1 MSFQKPIT
9 IKEAVLDNIK
19 SEKYLLPSIQREFVW
34 DLQKIEKL
42 FDSLM
47 RGYPINSFLFLKIP
61 KEKVSEFKFYEFI
74 KDYHQMNNYHNKEA
88 NTNGCDDIIAVL
100 DGQQRLTSLY
110 IALKGS
116 YTSKISCKRWNNKNA
131 YTTKKLYINALNL
144 LDDIYFRY
152 QFKFLKEDEAKII
165 DENNFWFEVGKIL
178 NFNKKSDIDLY
189 IKNIKSDQLGDNK
202 LELIREMLYQL
213 YYVINEQKIINYYL
227 EESTELDKV
236 LDIFIRINSGGT
248 TLSYSDLLLSFATA
262 QWENKDARKEITE
275 FVDDMNNIGDGF
287 NINKDF
293 VLRACLVIC
302 DFSDISFKV
311 DNFNRTNMLKIEKDW
326 EIIKKSIEYALK
338 LISSLGFNRD
348 NLSSNYAIIPIA
360 YYLKHIGLPNNFEI
374 STSNVE
380 NIKLWFISSLLK
392 RVFSFSPEGVL
403 KPIREIIKSNTSNKF
418 PVYEIVDRFKGT
430 NRSIQFT
437 QEDINNLIYTKYGQ
451 NDVLSILSILY
462 PWADLK
468 NKFHIDHIFPK
479 SKFTRKK
486 LLDRGFSESK
496 INFFMENYN
505 FIGNLQLL
513 EGIKNLE
520 KKDKDFKD
528 WIAEFNF
535 NDVELKNYE
544 EKHYIPHIDLEFENF
559 DNFLNERNKLI
570 IDGLS
575 KNLIT
580 I

>member
-1 MSFQKPIT
+1 
-9 IKEAVLDNIK
+9 
-19 SEKYLLPSIQREFVW
+19 
-34 DLQKIEKL
+34 
-42 FDSLM
+42 
-47 RGYPINSFLFLKIP
+47 
-61 KEKVSEFKFYEFI
+61 
-74 KDYHQMNNYHNKEA
+74 MNNYHNKEA

-116 YTSKISCKRWNNKNA
+116 YTSKISRKRWNNKNA
-131 YTTKKLYINALNL
+131 YTTKKLYINAPNL